1 MQNDSNI
8 NASNLESG
16 RKMATQANT
25 TVKRQVVPNMKAV
38 ILRSV
43 CIWAYGQKL
52 GHDPRKSNNNLRP

>member
-1 MQNDSNI
+1 
-8 NASNLESG
+8 
-16 RKMATQANT
+16 
-25 TVKRQVVPNMKAV
+25 VPNMKAV